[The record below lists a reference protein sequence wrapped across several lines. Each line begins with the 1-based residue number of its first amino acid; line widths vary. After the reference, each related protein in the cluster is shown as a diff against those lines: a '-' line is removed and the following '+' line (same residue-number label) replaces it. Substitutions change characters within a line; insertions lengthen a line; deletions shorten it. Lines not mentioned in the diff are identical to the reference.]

1 MTKGSVAFIP
11 FRVASPLS
19 LLEYPFRTRRKAEQR
34 LKSEGPTVSI
44 IESCADVPVPLVTVY
59 ITREKFMK
67 QVVVALLCIL
77 AAGCATTYKQP
88 TMVAPDTSQSI
99 SGSQPVLLR
108 AAKQVLVSEG
118 FQITNSDETAGVV
131 STAPRDMRLTPE
143 LADCGTTLGLDYLK
157 DNRTSSKVGY
167 GVLVSENKVTLKANM
182 SATYLPAND
191 SQSITLTCVSRG
203 VLEGQLLAKMAAAAK
218 R

>member
-1 MTKGSVAFIP
+1 MKYAVILP
-11 FRVASPLS
+11 FCVW
-19 LLEYPFRTRRKAEQR
+19 
-34 LKSEGPTVSI
+34 
-44 IESCADVPVPLVTVY
+44 
-59 ITREKFMK
+59 
-67 QVVVALLCIL
+67 

-88 TMVAPDTSQSI
+88 TTIAPDASQRI
-99 SGSQPVLLR
+99 AGSPTVLLR

-118 FQITNSDETAGVV
+118 FQITNADEAAGVI
-131 STAPRDMRLTPE
+131 STSPRDMRLTPE

-167 GVLVSENKVTLKANM
+167 GVLVSENKVTLKASM

-203 VLEGQLLAKMAAAAK
+203 VLEGQLLDKIAAAAK
-218 R
+218 K